1 MSLAY
6 LKGNGRRDIDW
17 VKGGNTQNTPM
28 TKLWLIYAL
37 ELEIRTSQNTK
48 VALATPSP
56 LRCAPWTLECDF
68 RAPSLQAEFL
78 SAKAT
83 PGRAIEYNFSSS
95 VQKT

>member
-56 LRCAPWTLECDF
+56 LRCAPCSLNCDF
-68 RAPSLQAEFL
+68 RALRIMTS
-78 SAKAT
+78 
-83 PGRAIEYNFSSS
+83 
-95 VQKT
+95 